1 MCGGRE
7 RFPLLAGPGGYNPC
21 VVQRITVYG
30 GASVVGLRVVTGRR
44 RGRALRPMLWVGV
57 AVLTA
62 FLAAAAFHRGDLPIL
77 YRHEVLAVAAWALG
91 LGSAYMSRRLSR
103 VVIAAVAAPT
113 LALLT
118 FFALL
123 LVPSASGDRSASG
136 IGIASHI
143 ILAILGFAGF
153 SVSAGVG
160 ALYLWQ
166 IRLLKRDPTAAVSGR
181 MPALEKL
188 DRLNFLA
195 AAAGFPCLA
204 LGLLAGWLFLG
215 EGRRWWVDPTFL
227 TSLGGLLVYTLLFTA
242 RGFLGWYGRRI
253 AWLSVIGF
261 CVAVGGY
268 VVAAFC
274 TSESTTHASAPGHE
288 VPALEAS
295 GDATGRGKGPA

>member
-1 MCGGRE
+1 MLVGAWTLSAVETG
-7 RFPLLAGPGGYNPC
+7 LLYTALF
-21 VVQRITVYG
+21 VYG

-44 RGRALRPMLWVGV
+44 RGRALGPMLWLGF

-62 FLAAAAFHRGDLPIL
+62 FLAAAAYRRRELPIL
-77 YRHEVLAVAAWALG
+77 YRHEVLLVAAWALG
-91 LGSAYMSRRLSR
+91 LGSAYVGRRLKI
-103 VVIAAVAAPT
+103 VVLAAVAAPT

-123 LVPSASGDRSASG
+123 LVPAGSGDRTAAG

-166 IRLLKRDPTAAVSGR
+166 IRLLKRDPTAAAARR
-181 MPALEKL
+181 MPPLEKL
-188 DRLNFLA
+188 DRLNFVA

-215 EGRRWWVDPTFL
+215 KGLRWWVDPTFL

-261 CVAVGGY
+261 GVAVGGY
-268 VVAAFC
+268 VIAAFC
-274 TSESTTHASAPGHE
+274 TSESTTHAE

-295 GDATGRGKGPA
+295 IEGPA

>member
-1 MCGGRE
+1 MPWGAWTVSAVESG
-7 RFPLLAGPGGYNPC
+7 LLYTALC
-21 VVQRITVYG
+21 VYG
-30 GASVVGLRVVTGRR
+30 GASVVGLRVVTGSR
-44 RGRALRPMLWVGV
+44 RGGALRPMLWVGV
-57 AVLTA
+57 VVLTA
-62 FLAAAAFHRGDLPIL
+62 FLAAAAFRRGDLPIL
-77 YRHEVLAVAAWALG
+77 YRHEVLLVAAWALG
-91 LGSAYMSRRLSR
+91 LGSAYMSRRLNL
-103 VVIAAVAAPT
+103 VVLAAVAAPT

-118 FFALL
+118 LFALL
-123 LVPSASGDRSASG
+123 LVPSESGARSASG
-136 IGIASHI
+136 VGVASHI

-166 IRLLKRDPTAAVSGR
+166 IRLLKRAPTAAVSGR

-188 DRLNFLA
+188 DRLNFVA
-195 AAAGFPCLA
+195 AAVGFPCLA

-215 EGRRWWVDPTFL
+215 EGRWWVDPTFL

-274 TSESTTHASAPGHE
+274 TSGSTTHASAPGHE
-288 VPALEAS
+288 VPVLLAS
-295 GDATGRGKGPA
+295 DDATGRGKGPA

>member
-1 MCGGRE
+1 MLVVAWTLSAVESG
-7 RFPLLAGPGGYNPC
+7 LLYTALL
-21 VVQRITVYG
+21 VYG
-30 GASVVGLRVVTGRR
+30 GASVVGLRVVTGHR
-44 RGRALRPMLWVGV
+44 RGRALSPMLWLGF

-62 FLAAAAFHRGDLPIL
+62 FLAAAAYRRGDLPIL
-77 YRHEVLAVAAWALG
+77 YRHEVLLVAAWGLG
-91 LGSAYMSRRLSR
+91 LGSAYVSRRLKI
-103 VVIAAVAAPT
+103 VVLAAVAAPT

-123 LVPSASGDRSASG
+123 LVPSASGDRTAAG

-166 IRLLKRDPTAAVSGR
+166 IRLLKRDPAAAAARR
-181 MPALEKL
+181 MPPLEKL
-188 DRLNFLA
+188 DRLNFVA

-261 CVAVGGY
+261 GVAVGGY
-268 VVAAFC
+268 VIAAFC
-274 TSESTTHASAPGHE
+274 TSESTTHAE
-288 VPALEAS
+288 IPALE
-295 GDATGRGKGPA
+295 GRTEGNA

>member
-1 MCGGRE
+1 MPWAAWTLSAVESG
-7 RFPLLAGPGGYNPC
+7 LLYTALC
-21 VVQRITVYG
+21 VYG
-30 GASVVGLRVVTGRR
+30 GASVVGLRVVAGRR
-44 RGRALRPMLWVGV
+44 RGRALQPMLWLGV
-57 AVLTA
+57 AVLTT
-62 FLAAAAFHRGDLPIL
+62 FLAAAAFRRGTLPIV

-91 LGSAYMSRRLSR
+91 LGASYVSRRLR
-103 VVIAAVAAPT
+103 LPALAAVAAPT

-123 LVPSASGDRSASG
+123 LVPAGSGDRTAVG

-166 IRLLKRDPTAAVSGR
+166 IRLLKRDPTAAVTR
-181 MPALEKL
+181 RVPALEKL
-188 DRLNFLA
+188 DRLNFVA

-204 LGLLAGWLFLG
+204 LSLLAGWLFLG
-215 EGRRWWVDPTFL
+215 EDVRWWVDPTFL
-227 TSLGGLLVYTLLFTA
+227 TSLGGLLIYTLLFAA

-261 CVAVGGY
+261 GVAVGGY
-268 VVAAFC
+268 VIAAFC
-274 TSESTTHASAPGHE
+274 TSKDKVHASVPDRAVPVLEARAGDAAPGRR
-288 VPALEAS
+288 PA
-295 GDATGRGKGPA
+295 

>member
-1 MCGGRE
+1 MPWAAWTLSAVESG
-7 RFPLLAGPGGYNPC
+7 LLYTALC
-21 VVQRITVYG
+21 VYG
-30 GASVVGLRVVTGRR
+30 GASVVGMRVVSGRR
-44 RGRALRPMLWVGV
+44 RGRALVPMLWMGA

-62 FLAAAAFHRGDLPIL
+62 FLAAAAFRRGGLPIL
-77 YRHEVLAVAAWALG
+77 YRHEVLLVAAWALG
-91 LGSAYMSRRLSR
+91 LGASYVSRRLR
-103 VVIAAVAAPT
+103 LPALAAVAAPT
-113 LALLT
+113 LMLLT

-123 LVPSASGDRSASG
+123 LVPAGSGDRTAVG
-136 IGIASHI
+136 VGIASHI

-166 IRLLKRDPTAAVSGR
+166 IRLLKRDPTAAVARR

-188 DRLNFLA
+188 DRLNFVA

-204 LGLLAGWLFLG
+204 LSLLAGWLFLG
-215 EGRRWWVDPTFL
+215 EDVRWWVDPTFL

-268 VVAAFC
+268 VIAAFC
-274 TSESTTHASAPGHE
+274 TSETQVHAAAPGHGMPALHASADE
-288 VPALEAS
+288 D
-295 GDATGRGKGPA
+295 GDGPA

>member
-1 MCGGRE
+1 MLWGAWTLSAVESG
-7 RFPLLAGPGGYNPC
+7 LLYTALC
-21 VVQRITVYG
+21 VYG
-30 GASVVGLRVVTGRR
+30 GASVVGLRVVAGRR
-44 RGRALRPMLWVGV
+44 RGRALVPMLWLGA

-62 FLAAAAFHRGDLPIL
+62 FLAAAAFRRGGLPIL
-77 YRHEVLAVAAWALG
+77 YRHEVLLVAAWALS
-91 LGSAYMSRRLSR
+91 LGAAYVGRRLRLPALS
-103 VVIAAVAAPT
+103 AVAAPT

-118 FFALL
+118 LFALL
-123 LVPSASGDRSASG
+123 LVPAGSGDRTAVG

-166 IRLLKRDPTAAVSGR
+166 IRMLKRDPTAAVARR

-188 DRLNFLA
+188 DRLNFVA

-204 LGLLAGWLFLG
+204 LSLLAGWLFLG
-215 EGRRWWVDPTFL
+215 EGVRWWVDPTFL
-227 TSLGGLLVYTLLFTA
+227 TSVGGLLIYMLLFTA

-261 CVAVGGY
+261 GVAVGGY
-268 VVAAFC
+268 VIATFC
-274 TSESTTHASAPGHE
+274 TSKGKLHATAPGQGAP
-288 VPALEAS
+288 VLEAS
-295 GDATGRGKGPA
+295 ADGTARGRGSA

>member
-1 MCGGRE
+1 M
-7 RFPLLAGPGGYNPC
+7 LLGAWTLSAVESGLLYTALC
-21 VVQRITVYG
+21 VYG

-44 RGRALRPMLWVGV
+44 GGGVLRPMLWLGV
-57 AVLTA
+57 AVVTA
-62 FLAAAAFHRGDLPIL
+62 FLAAAAFRRGGLPIL
-77 YRHEVLAVAAWALG
+77 YRHEVLLVAAWALG
-91 LGSAYMSRRLSR
+91 LGSAVVSRRLR
-103 VVIAAVAAPT
+103 MVVLAAVAAPT

-123 LVPSASGDRSASG
+123 LVPSGAGGRGASN

-166 IRLLKRDPTAAVSGR
+166 IRLLKRDPTAAAARR
-181 MPALEKL
+181 MPPLEKL
-188 DRLNFLA
+188 DRLNFVA
-195 AAAGFPCLA
+195 AAMGFPCLA

-215 EGRRWWVDPTFL
+215 EGLRWWVDPTFL
-227 TSLGGLLVYTLLFTA
+227 TSLGGLMIYTLLFTA

-268 VVAAFC
+268 VIAAFC
-274 TSESTTHASAPGHE
+274 TSESTTHASTPGHE
-288 VPALEAS
+288 VPA
-295 GDATGRGKGPA
+295 DRGEGPA

>member
-1 MCGGRE
+1 MPCGAWDLSAVESG
-7 RFPLLAGPGGYNPC
+7 LLYTALC
-21 VVQRITVYG
+21 VYG

-44 RGRALRPMLWVGV
+44 HGRALRPMLWVGV

-62 FLAAAAFHRGDLPIL
+62 FLAAAAFRHGGLPIL
-77 YRHEVLAVAAWALG
+77 YRHEVLLVAAWALS
-91 LGSAYMSRRLSR
+91 LGASYMSRRLNLPAL
-103 VVIAAVAAPT
+103 AAVAAPT

-123 LVPSASGDRSASG
+123 LIPGASGDRTATG

-143 ILAILGFAGF
+143 LLAILGFAGF

-166 IRLLKRDPTAAVSGR
+166 IRLLKRDPTAAVARR

-188 DRLNFLA
+188 DRLNFVA

-204 LGLLAGWLFLG
+204 LSLLAGWLFLG
-215 EGRRWWVDPTFL
+215 EDVRWWVDPTFL
-227 TSLGGLLVYTLLFTA
+227 TSLGGLLVYTVLFTA

-261 CVAVGGY
+261 GVAVGGY

-274 TSESTTHASAPGHE
+274 TSKDQVHASAPGHE
-288 VPALEAS
+288 APVLEARAD
-295 GDATGRGKGPA
+295 GTVRGKGLA

>member
-1 MCGGRE
+1 M
-7 RFPLLAGPGGYNPC
+7 LLGAWTLSSIESGLLYTALC
-21 VVQRITVYG
+21 VYG

-44 RGRALRPMLWVGV
+44 RGRVLRPMLWLGV

-62 FLAAAAFHRGDLPIL
+62 FLAAAAYRRGDVPIL
-77 YRHEVLAVAAWALG
+77 YRHEVLLVAAWALG
-91 LGSAYMSRRLSR
+91 LGSAYVSRRLR
-103 VVIAAVAAPT
+103 MVVLAAVAAPT

-123 LVPSASGDRSASG
+123 LVPSASGDRAATG

-166 IRLLKRDPTAAVSGR
+166 IRLLKRDPTAAAARR
-181 MPALEKL
+181 MPPLEKL
-188 DRLNFLA
+188 DRLNFVA
-195 AAAGFPCLA
+195 AAVGFPCLA

-215 EGRRWWVDPTFL
+215 EGRWWVDPTSL
-227 TSLGGLLVYTLLFTA
+227 TSLGGLLVYTMLFTA

-261 CVAVGGY
+261 GVAVGGY
-268 VVAAFC
+268 VIAAFC
-274 TSESTTHASAPGHE
+274 TSESTTHASMRGHRE
-288 VPALEAS
+288 LPALEAS
-295 GDATGRGKGPA
+295 ADAKGRA

>member
-1 MCGGRE
+1 M
-7 RFPLLAGPGGYNPC
+7 LLGVWTLSAVESGLLYTALC
-21 VVQRITVYG
+21 VYG
-30 GASVVGLRVVTGRR
+30 GASVVGLGVVTGRR
-44 RGRALRPMLWVGV
+44 RGVALRPMLWLGVG
-57 AVLTA
+57 VLTA
-62 FLAAAAFHRGDLPIL
+62 FLAAAAFRQGALPIL
-77 YRHEVLAVAAWALG
+77 YRHEVLAAAAWALG
-91 LGSAYMSRRLSR
+91 LGAAYMSRRLNR

-118 FFALL
+118 LFALL
-123 LVPSASGDRSASG
+123 LVSSAAGGRSATG
-136 IGIASHI
+136 VGIASHI

-166 IRLLKRDPTAAVSGR
+166 IRLLKRDPTAAVTGR
-181 MPALEKL
+181 MPALERL
-188 DRLNFLA
+188 DRLNFVA

-215 EGRRWWVDPTFL
+215 EGLRWWVDPTFL
-227 TSLGGLLVYTLLFTA
+227 TSLGGLLVYTLLFAA

-274 TSESTTHASAPGHE
+274 TSEGTTHAAAPGHAA
-288 VPALEAS
+288 PALEAS
-295 GDATGRGKGPA
+295 VDAAGSGKGRA